1 MGIWLNGIMG
11 VITGDALG
19 CPVEFSGRNEMD
31 ASPVKGMEGYGTF
44 HLPEGSWTDDSS
56 MTLAALDSIR
66 ATKTIDP
73 ADIMSRFALWL
84 QKGEYTPF
92 GRSFDIG
99 GGCYQAILNFLRN
112 PELGPAWGGSD
123 EWDNGNG
130 SLMRIMPACLYCYLE
145 EKAGRMTEKEAVRQI
160 HLVSGLTHNHLRAKT
175 ACGLY
180 FFMTREILDGEGNLT
195 GRLQQGLNRGFIFYE
210 KDLENAGQ
218 LSYFKRLRNL
228 TELQQM
234 SRENIRSSGYVID
247 TMEAAVWSLITTGSL
262 KEALL
267 LAVNL
272 GGDTD
277 TVAAIA
283 GGIAGLYYGYE
294 EIPDD
299 WRKVIQRRIWIERM
313 CREMDL
319 N

>member
-1 MGIWLNGIMG
+1 MGI
-11 VITGDALG
+11 
-19 CPVEFSGRNEMD
+19 
-31 ASPVKGMEGYGTF
+31 
-44 HLPEGSWTDDSS
+44 WTDDSS

-66 ATKTIDP
+66 EKKTIDP
-73 ADIMSRFALWL
+73 ADIMRRFVLWL

-130 SLMRIMPACLYCYLE
+130 SLMRIMPACLYCYSE
-145 EKAGRMTEKEAVRQI
+145 EKAGRMTEKEAVCQI

-180 FFMTREILDGEGNLT
+180 FFMTREILDGEGKLT
-195 GRLQQGLNRGFIFYE
+195 GRLQQGLDRGFAFYE
-210 KDLENAGQ
+210 KDSENAGQ

-228 TELQQM
+228 TKLQQT

-247 TMEAAVWSLITTGSL
+247 TIEAAVWSLITTSSL

-272 GGDTD
+272 GDDTD

-283 GGIAGLYYGYE
+283 GGLAGLYYGYE

-313 CREMDL
+313 CREIDL